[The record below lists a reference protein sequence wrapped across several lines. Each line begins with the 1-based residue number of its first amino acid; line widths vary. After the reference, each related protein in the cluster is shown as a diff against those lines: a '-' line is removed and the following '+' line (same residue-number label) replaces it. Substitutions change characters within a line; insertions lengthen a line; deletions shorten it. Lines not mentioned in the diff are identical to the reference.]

1 VRILVVDDDRL
12 GRLLLADRLRSAGH
26 EVTAAAS
33 VAEGRQ
39 HLAGADVVIC
49 DMVMPGEP
57 GLTLLAE
64 ANDGDRAVVMVTGK
78 GSATHD
84 DQLEAMRRGAY
95 DVLHKGDGEA
105 MILAAVARA
114 AERVRLGRE
123 NRELLERQAVRARE
137 LAGENE
143 RLERE
148 VESRA
153 GMIARAK
160 AEWEQTFDAIRDP
173 IVVLD
178 VGMRVVRAN
187 RAYAERAH
195 ADIRRVPGTRCHET
209 LFHRSDPCP
218 GCPVGS
224 LTGEGVGCSD
234 LGDGGRTLR
243 AHAFAASAGRCA
255 HVVHYRDIT
264 DQRILEARLAESSRL
279 AAVGKL
285 AGGVAHEVNN
295 PMAFIAANV
304 RSVRETLEDVKSFL
318 QGGAGDREELRILVE
333 DATAALDE
341 AGVGVERVRKIVQG
355 LKAFADDRALVAHPI
370 ALADSLDRAL
380 RRSQPRPGMLI
391 SWTGRAG
398 RRAMGDPGRLDEAFV
413 EIVKNAL
420 QACEGRA
427 GASIRLRTW
436 EDDGRIC
443 AEVADDGPGMPAEVV
458 ARIFEP
464 FYTTHDI
471 GGGTGMGLTIAH
483 GVVRQLGGDIRVESE
498 VGRGTRVVVRLPA
511 ASEGAEGRTAEASA

>member
-1 VRILVVDDDRL
+1 MRVLVVDDDRL
-12 GRLLLADRLRSAGH
+12 GRTILAERLRGAGY
-26 EVTAAAS
+26 EVIEAGS
-33 VAEGRQ
+33 VAEARLLLSGTD
-39 HLAGADVVIC
+39 LVIC

-57 GLTLLAE
+57 GLALLAE
-64 ANDGDRAVVMVTGK
+64 ANDGDRAILMVTGA

-95 DVLHKGDGEA
+95 DVLHKGHGEELL
-105 MILAAVARA
+105 LATVSRA
-114 AERVRLGRE
+114 SERVRLGRE
-123 NRELLERQAVRARE
+123 NRELLARQAARAAE

-178 VGMRVVRAN
+178 AGMRVVRAN
-187 RAYAERAH
+187 RAYAERAGV
-195 ADIRRVPGTRCHET
+195 DIRKVPGTRCHES
-209 LFHRSDPCP
+209 LFQRPDPCP

-234 LGDGGRTLR
+234 LGHGGRTLR
-243 AHAFAASAGRCA
+243 AHAFAANTGRCA

-264 DQRILEARLAESSRL
+264 DQRLLETRLAESSRL

-304 RSVRETLEDVKSFL
+304 RAVRETLDDVKAFL
-318 QGGAGDREELRILVE
+318 EGERGDSEELRILVE
-333 DATAALDE
+333 DSTAALDE

-355 LKAFADDRALVAHPI
+355 LKAFADDRAIVAHPI
-370 ALADSLDRAL
+370 ALADSLDRAV
-380 RRSQPRPGMLI
+380 RRAQPRPGLLI
-391 SWTGRAG
+391 SWTGRAA

-420 QACEGRA
+420 QACESRA

-443 AEVADDGPGMPAEVV
+443 AEVGDDGPGMPAEVV

-483 GVVRQLGGDIRVESE
+483 GVVRQLGGEIRVESE
-498 VGRGTRVVVRLPA
+498 PGKGTRVVVTLPA
-511 ASEGAEGRTAEASA
+511 AAEGAASHSAEASA